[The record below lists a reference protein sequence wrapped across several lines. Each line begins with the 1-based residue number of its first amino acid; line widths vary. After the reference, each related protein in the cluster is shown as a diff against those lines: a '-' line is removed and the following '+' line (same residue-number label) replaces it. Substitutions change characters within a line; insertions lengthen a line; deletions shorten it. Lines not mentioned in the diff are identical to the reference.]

1 MFVFRVNFDNYIVF
15 FLVVVGNVFMF
26 GFIVIIYYD
35 EVGGNI
41 IGNRLMLIYW
51 NLSRKI
57 RNFKDIIWNE
67 LIFIINK
74 NESYNLI
81 VMNINW

>member
-1 MFVFRVNFDNYIVF
+1 MNFDNYIVF

-67 LIFIINK
+67 LI
-74 NESYNLI
+74 LI
-81 VMNINW
+81 L

>member
-1 MFVFRVNFDNYIVF
+1 MNFDNYIVF

>member
-81 VMNINW
+81 VMNIN